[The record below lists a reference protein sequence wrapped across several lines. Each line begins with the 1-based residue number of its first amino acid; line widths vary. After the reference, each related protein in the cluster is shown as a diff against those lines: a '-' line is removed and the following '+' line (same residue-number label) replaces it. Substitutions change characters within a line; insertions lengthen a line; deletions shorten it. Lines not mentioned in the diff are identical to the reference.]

1 MSLNISIHSTQ
12 YNTNTVITS
21 PVDHQ
26 DGQQTEE

>member
-1 MSLNISIHSTQ
+1 MSLDNSTYSTQ
-12 YNTNTVITS
+12 DNANIAITS